1 MTVIYQTTITR
12 IGQSAADALSD
23 QMLITFREGAPADI
37 EEFCFIHCHGELNG
51 ELKAGSQLQLGE
63 ARYAVTAVGDV
74 AEQNL
79 RELGHITLRFDL
91 PAAGGVSRYGSR
103 SGPGSAGCHPVLH
116 VKIYFVIKERHMSQV
131 AVVIGGGQ
139 TLGEFLCHGLAAEG
153 YRVAVVDIQSEKAA
167 RVADAI
173 NTEFGEGMAYGFG
186 ADATSEQSVMALARG
201 VDEIFGHIDLLV
213 YSAGIAKAA
222 FISDFELGDFD
233 RSLQVNLVGY
243 FLCAREFSRLMIR
256 DGIQG
261 RIIQINSKSGKVG
274 SKHNS
279 GYSAAK
285 FGGVGL
291 TQSLALDLAEY
302 GITVHALMLGNLLKS
317 PMFQSLLPQYAAKLG
332 IKAEEVEQ
340 YYIDKVPLKRGC
352 DYQDVLNMLLFY
364 ASPKA
369 SYCTGQSINVTGGQ
383 VMF

>member
-1 MTVIYQTTITR
+1 M
-12 IGQSAADALSD
+12 
-23 QMLITFREGAPADI
+23 
-37 EEFCFIHCHGELNG
+37 N
-51 ELKAGSQLQLGE
+51 
-63 ARYAVTAVGDV
+63 
-74 AEQNL
+74 
-79 RELGHITLRFDL
+79 
-91 PAAGGVSRYGSR
+91 
-103 SGPGSAGCHPVLH
+103 
-116 VKIYFVIKERHMSQV
+116 QV

-139 TLGEFLCHGLAAEG
+139 TLGAFLCHGLAAEG
-153 YRVAVVDIQSEKAA
+153 HASRLSIFRATKLQMWHKKLTPNMVKEQRTVLVLTPPASKAFW
-167 RVADAI
+167 R
-173 NTEFGEGMAYGFG
+173 
-186 ADATSEQSVMALARG
+186 SRG
-201 VDEIFGHIDLLV
+201 VDEIFGRVDLLV

-222 FISDFELGDFD
+222 FISDFQLGDFD

-302 GITVHALMLGNLLKS
+302 GITVHSLMLGNLLKS
-317 PMFQSLLPQYAAKLG
+317 PMFQSLLPQYATKLG
-332 IKAEEVEQ
+332 IKPDQVEQ

>member
-1 MTVIYQTTITR
+1 MCGFVALNIDNR
-12 IGQSAADALSD
+12 DAIPL
-23 QMLITFREGAPADI
+23 
-37 EEFCFIHCHGELNG
+37 
-51 ELKAGSQLQLGE
+51 GSQ
-63 ARYAVTAVGDV
+63 TV
-74 AEQNL
+74 AQEIN
-79 RELGHITLRFDL
+79 
-91 PAAGGVSRYGSR
+91 
-103 SGPGSAGCHPVLH
+103 
-116 VKIYFVIKERHMSQV
+116 
-131 AVVIGGGQ
+131 
-139 TLGEFLCHGLAAEG
+139 AE
-153 YRVAVVDIQSEKAA
+153 Y
-167 RVADAI
+167 
-173 NTEFGEGMAYGFG
+173 GEGTAYGFG
-186 ADATSEQSVMALARG
+186 ADATSEQSVLALSRG
-201 VDEIFGHIDLLV
+201 VDEIFGRVDLLV

-222 FISDFELGDFD
+222 FISDFQLGDFD

-302 GITVHALMLGNLLKS
+302 GITVHSLMLGNLLKS
-317 PMFQSLLPQYAAKLG
+317 PMFQSLLPQYATKLG
-332 IKAEEVEQ
+332 IKPDQVEQ